1 MDGGMNG
8 ARGIEHPHSV
18 AVESLAG
25 ALGVDPG
32 VGWAASEAAERLT
45 SVGPNVL
52 PAAQRLPF
60 WRRMMAQLRGA
71 IVIILLAA
79 VAVSMVLGDWIE
91 AGVILAIVLLNAVA
105 GAVQEARADTA
116 LQSLK
121 AIAAPEATVLRGAR
135 TERIPAREVV
145 PGDVVVLETGAVV
158 PADLRLVESSRLRI
172 DESTLTGE
180 SVPSEKWADLVL
192 DRSLLVGD
200 RTNCAFS
207 GTMVA
212 YGRGRGLVVATGAQ
226 TEIGR
231 IAAGLQE
238 AESEPTPLQRKLDEF
253 GRLMGIAVLA
263 VCGLVFV
270 VGLLRSPEASVLF
283 RDGFAAYLEAARA
296 TIAGLFVVA
305 VSLAVAAVPEGLPAV
320 VTMGLALG
328 TREML
333 RRNALVRRL
342 PSVETLGSTTVICT
356 DKTGTLTRNRMTV
369 RSVRTW
375 NGEYEFA
382 EADDAGES
390 VVRLEGRPIDLDAHR
405 VLRFALVAG
414 LLCNDAEPSDVTEG
428 GFIGDPTEGALVVAA
443 AASGLGSRDGYPE
456 RLAEVPFDSERKRM
470 TTVHRAAE
478 AVGALDGTGPYVG
491 FVKGAPDG
499 VVALCTTYESED
511 GPTEMTD
518 SVRESIL
525 DANRAMGARGLRLL
539 AVAYRG
545 FTEVGEEP
553 TAGDIESSLTFLGL
567 VALHDPPRPE
577 VADAVATAQR
587 AGLRSVMITGDH
599 ATTGRAI
606 AEQIG
611 ILRPEGRV
619 LSGAEMDEFS
629 DDELRRMVGE
639 VDVFAR
645 VSPQHK
651 VRIVEALKEN
661 GEVVAMTGDGVNDA
675 PALKRAD
682 VGIAMGITGTDV
694 ARQTADIVLIDD
706 NYATIVAAVEQG
718 RIIYANIRKTV
729 FYLLSCNFAEIAIL
743 FVATLLGWPPPLA
756 AIQLLWLN
764 LVTDGAPALA
774 LATERAEPGIMDRP
788 PRATGERIVDGK
800 MARGILVHAGALSAA
815 VLAAFAVALRGG
827 EPEAAGTIAFAT
839 LAFAELLR
847 AYAARSEEATLRGI
861 GPFTNRWMQW
871 AVATSSVLVL
881 SVLYVPFLRPLF
893 DVEPL
898 GILAWGLIVPLA
910 LGPALMI
917 EMRKAWRSR
926 RARRRVG

>member
-1 MDGGMNG
+1 MSGAEGM
-8 ARGIEHPHSV
+8 EHPHSV
-18 AVESLAG
+18 TIEALAE

-32 VGWAASEAAERLT
+32 VGWAESEAVARLAEA
-45 SVGPNVL
+45 GPNEL
-52 PAAQRLPF
+52 RGPTPLPF
-60 WRRMMAQLRGA
+60 WRRMVAQLRGA
-71 IVIILLAA
+71 IVVILLAA

-91 AGVILAIVLLNAVA
+91 AGVILAIVFLNALT
-105 GAVQEARADTA
+105 GALQEARADSA

-121 AIAAPEATVLRGAR
+121 SMAAPEATVLRGGR
-135 TERIPAREVV
+135 TGRIPARRVV

-158 PADLRLVESSRLRI
+158 PADLRLIESSRLRI
-172 DESTLTGE
+172 DESSLTGE
-180 SVPSEKWADLVL
+180 SVPSEKRADLVL

-200 RTNCAFS
+200 RSNCAFS
-207 GTMVA
+207 GTTVA
-212 YGRGRGLVVATGAQ
+212 YGRGKGLVVATGVE

-231 IAAGLQE
+231 IATGLEE

-263 VCGLVFV
+263 VCGLLFV
-270 VGLLRSPEASVLF
+270 VGLLRSPEAWVLF

-375 NGEYEFA
+375 NEEYELA
-382 EADDAGES
+382 GADSGAAAAI
-390 VVRLEGRPIDLDAHR
+390 RLEGRPIDLDAHR
-405 VLRFALVAG
+405 ALRLALVAG
-414 LLCNDAEPSDVTEG
+414 LLCNDAEPSDDTEV

-443 AASGLGSRDGYPE
+443 AAADLGSRGGYPE

-470 TTVHRAAE
+470 TTIHRAEE
-478 AVGALDGTGPYVG
+478 AIGALDAAGAYVG

-499 VVALCTTYESED
+499 VVALCTMYETED
-511 GPTEMTD
+511 GPAEMTD
-518 SVRESIL
+518 SVRQSIL
-525 DANRAMGARGLRLL
+525 DANREMGERGLRLL

-545 FTEVGEEP
+545 LAEVSEEP

-567 VALHDPPRPE
+567 MALHDPPRPE

-599 ATTGRAI
+599 ATTGRAV
-606 AEQIG
+606 AQQIG

-619 LSGAEMDEFS
+619 LSGAELDGLS
-629 DDELRRMVGE
+629 DDELCRTVGE

-682 VGIAMGITGTDV
+682 VGIAMGIAGTDV
-694 ARQTADIVLIDD
+694 ARQTADIVLTDD
-706 NYATIVAAVEQG
+706 NYATIVAAIEQG

-774 LATERAEPGIMDRP
+774 LATERGEPGIMDRP
-788 PRATGERIVDGK
+788 PRAARERILNGK

-815 VLAAFAVALRGG
+815 VLAAFALALRGR
-827 EPEAAGTIAFAT
+827 EPEAAGTVAFAT

-847 AYAARSEEATLRGI
+847 AYSARSEEATLRKI

-871 AVATSSVLVL
+871 AVATSFVLVL
-881 SVLYVPFLRPLF
+881 AVLYVPFLRPLF
-893 DVEPL
+893 DVECL
-898 GILAWGLIVPLA
+898 GIAGWGLIVPLS
-910 LGPALMI
+910 LVPALLI
-917 EMRKAWRSR
+917 ETRKGWRSMRVRR
-926 RARRRVG
+926 RAG